1 MTAVANMIL
10 NELPISQSLREKI
23 DFIKAN
29 KLDFKD
35 FNNFRLLLNS
45 LESFEPNTKLSDN
58 VYKEQINAKIE
69 YLVHRLNFYE
79 QKIKEDLQNDTK
91 DLHNKDSQENEAIL
105 QNTNENSSNRS
116 KFFALMSELEDL
128 SAKEEHSQEK
138 IGFMLERVSEFLLN
152 AEGLNENE
160 MTILEE
166 AKEALAQ
173 YHLSLQDIKND
184 ETEEDLKDLPLYEN
198 TDLQEKSLNE
208 NYELTQKD
216 DSVKQNTALKSNI
229 IQNSLFSEEDLEPS
243 KVKRK
248 RE

>member
-91 DLHNKDSQENEAIL
+91 DLHNKDSQKNEVIL

-116 KFFALMSELEDL
+116 KFFTLMSELEDL
-128 SAKEEHSQEK
+128 STKE
-138 IGFMLERVSEFLLN
+138 
-152 AEGLNENE
+152 
-160 MTILEE
+160 
-166 AKEALAQ
+166 
-173 YHLSLQDIKND
+173 
-184 ETEEDLKDLPLYEN
+184 
-198 TDLQEKSLNE
+198 
-208 NYELTQKD
+208 
-216 DSVKQNTALKSNI
+216 NI
-229 IQNSLFSEEDLEPS
+229 H
-243 KVKRK
+243 KKR
-248 RE
+248 